1 MMRIGFC
8 GEEYENNAPAAPNA
22 AIVRTNAPRPSVVQ
36 VLFPDGRSLA
46 YYNDL
51 FDLRPGDLVFVDGKL
66 AGIRGQVTKV
76 SCNFKIRRSDY
87 QRVIAAADREVHGK
101 FIGIGSYFLTDDSE
115 ALPPRKV
122 RGWFLPPAQEEDFVC
137 GSDGTAI
144 PLNDLSGLEISPKI
158 AERGHGYYR
167 ENRVVYLS
175 VTKGHG
181 YAIVEGSS
189 PYEVEFEFDNGQ
201 ISGLTCS
208 CWCSGTCKHEFA
220 VLLLLHELMEKL
232 ETFSDRPGSFSAI
245 EKATLFRF
253 AVDSD
258 RPTEFTL

>member
-1 MMRIGFC
+1 MLKIGFC
-8 GEEYENNAPAAPNA
+8 GEKNEPGTAAAPGTA
-22 AIVRTNAPRPSVVQ
+22 AVHTNAPRRSVVQ
-36 VLFPDGRSLA
+36 VRFPDGRSLA
-46 YYNDL
+46 YYNDR
-51 FDLRPGDLVFVDGKL
+51 FDLHPDDLVFVDGKL
-66 AGIRGQVTKV
+66 AGIRGQVTEV
-76 SCNFKIRRSDY
+76 NYNFRIRLSDY
-87 QRVIAAADREVHGK
+87 QKVIAAADREVHGK
-101 FIGIGSYFLTDDSE
+101 FYAIGSQFVTFDPD
-115 ALPPRKV
+115 ALPVKKV
-122 RGWFLPPAQEEDFVC
+122 RGWFLPPADEEDFAC
-137 GSDGTAI
+137 GSDETAF
-144 PLNDLSGLEISPKI
+144 PLNDLKGLPITPKV
-158 AERGHGYYR
+158 AERGHNYYC
-167 ENRVVYLS
+167 ENRVAYLS
-175 VTKGHG
+175 LTGSRG
-181 YAIVEGSS
+181 YAIVEGGS